1 MPKRWTACI
10 ITMHSAKGLEYDTV
24 FIIDANEG
32 VVPHKK
38 AVMAEDLEE
47 ERRMFYVAMTRAKN
61 HLHIYFTK
69 ERYKK
74 PVEMSRFVGEFLVDR
89 DVFKVGQRLRHETYG
104 EGVITKLT
112 DRGVTILFDQ
122 SKEIK
127 TLNINFCISR
137 NLLRLV

>member
-1 MPKRWTACI
+1 
-10 ITMHSAKGLEYDTV
+10 
-24 FIIDANEG
+24 
-32 VVPHKK
+32 
-38 AVMAEDLEE
+38 
-47 ERRMFYVAMTRAKN
+47 
-61 HLHIYFTK
+61 
-69 ERYKK
+69 
-74 PVEMSRFVGEFLVDR
+74 MSRFVGEFLVDR